1 MWIAQKLN
9 KGKHMNKTMRSFAS
23 MALSGMILVAANVA
37 FAQVATTTT
46 QTTSVGTVREFGP
59 DMITVQTQTSP
70 TPIRYSFTKTTT
82 YVDESG
88 NPVSVETVKSGLPVT
103 VYYDR
108 NGDQLVATKVIV
120 KKTVTNADG
129 AVIEQKKTST
139 TTTTTPNP

>member
-1 MWIAQKLN
+1 
-9 KGKHMNKTMRSFAS
+9 MNKTMRSLAS
-23 MALSGMILVAANVA
+23 MALSGMLLAGANLA
-37 FAQVATTTT
+37 LGQVETTTT

-120 KKTVTNADG
+120 KKTVTNA
-129 AVIEQKKTST
+129 
-139 TTTTTPNP
+139 